1 MKTLLLGLGLLVGSV
16 TVAEARSSANADRGP
31 SGRASASETQSSVA
45 LPDYAFGEHSISV
58 LTASESDIQM
68 SWSLDVDGVFYT
80 LQVRNGA
87 ASLLNA
93 QGTLVAGWRAMDGGL
108 NIFDSAGIVDVDG
121 DIQDIADEFGTLV
134 AVLLDINFIERLVI
148 DTFGQDRWWPVV
160 VGVAFV
166 LSCIDFEYSSTT
178 TYDENGNE
186 TGSSS
191 TTTIGWDCDMPD
203 LSNSGGTDTSSS
215 TDAVRTRR

>member
-1 MKTLLLGLGLLVGSV
+1 MKTLLFGLGLLVCSV
-16 TVAEARSSANADRGP
+16 TAAEARNSASADRAP
-31 SGRASASETQSSVA
+31 SNRASAADTQSSVA
-45 LPDYAFGEHSISV
+45 LPEYEFGDHTISV
-58 LTASESDIQM
+58 LTVSESDIQM

-87 ASLLNA
+87 AALLNA

-108 NIFDSAGIVDVDG
+108 SIFDSEGIVDTDG

-134 AVLLDINFIERLVI
+134 AVLLDINFIEQLVA

-203 LSNSGGTDTSSS
+203 LSNSGGSDTSSS
-215 TDAVRTRR
+215 TGAVRARR